1 MTFKDLWLEEG
12 HVGLKSTDII
22 YGIMSITTENNRG
35 YFKAFTN
42 GLKDSLGLKAIV
54 GLKG

>member
-1 MTFKDLWLEEG
+1 MEG